1 MSRPGPAQR
10 GRTVVQGLG
19 VGSSGPPESPVP
31 PVLPASPGSS
41 GNGYLSGRDGAA
53 GRNGHS
59 GEEPFARRNRNS
71 VRVTGWLR
79 PAWVEVDLAAVAANV
94 AQIRTVV
101 APAAVCAVVKADGYG
116 HGAVPVASAA
126 VAGGATHLGVALA
139 EEGHQLREAGIDVPV
154 LVLSEP
160 PGEAMQLVVDD
171 KLTPTIYTEGGLRA
185 LVEAIDSRGVNGN
198 SRDVNGNSRGADG
211 NSRGSHGAAPLAVH
225 VKVDTGMHRV
235 GASPDEAVALA
246 QAVAGHP
253 QLTLEG
259 LFTHFAVADE
269 PARPFTDE
277 QLARFEAVV
286 AALAAEG
293 IYPPLLH
300 AANSAGALAHP
311 RSRYQMVRPG
321 IAVYGLAPA
330 APMEDDPSVR
340 ALTPV
345 LSLKAR
351 VSYAKNVA
359 AGESLSYG
367 LRYRLP
373 VTSVVATV
381 PLGYADGVPRRLSEV
396 GGEVLIGG
404 RRRTLAGSVTM
415 DQVMVDCGPGA
426 DVTAGDEVVFIGR
439 QGGEEIT
446 AWEWAGRL
454 GTIAYEVTCALSPRL
469 PRIYT

>member
-1 MSRPGPAQR
+1 MGVGPPARPAPGAPPALSAVPVRPGAP
-10 GRTVVQGLG
+10 
-19 VGSSGPPESPVP
+19 
-31 PVLPASPGSS
+31 
-41 GNGYLSGRDGAA
+41 GNGRDTGRNGAA
-53 GRNGHS
+53 GHNGHS
-59 GEEPFARRNRNS
+59 AEEPFGRRNGNS

-94 AQIRTVV
+94 ARIRRVV
-101 APAAVCAVVKADGYG
+101 APAAVSAVVKADGYG
-116 HGAVPVASAA
+116 HGAIPVASAA
-126 VAGGATHLGVALA
+126 VAGGASHLGVALA

-160 PGEAMQLVVDD
+160 PGEAMHLVVDD
-171 KLTPTIYTEGGLRA
+171 KLTPAVYTEGGLRS
-185 LVEAIDSRGVNGN
+185 LVEAI
-198 SRDVNGNSRGADG
+198 NSRGA
-211 NSRGSHGAAPLAVH
+211 NGAAPFAVH

-235 GASPDEAVALA
+235 GASPEGAVALA
-246 QAVAGHP
+246 HAVASHP
-253 QLTLEG
+253 QLALEG

-269 PARPFTDE
+269 PGRSFTGE
-277 QLARFEAVV
+277 QLARFDAVV

-293 IYPPLLH
+293 IRPPLLH

-330 APMEDDPSVR
+330 APMEDDPGVR
-340 ALTPV
+340 ALTPA

-367 LRYRLP
+367 LHYRLP

-396 GGEVLIGG
+396 GGQVLIGG

-415 DQVMVDCGPGA
+415 DQVLVDCGPEA
-426 DVTAGDEVVFIGR
+426 DVSAGDEVVFIGR
-439 QGGEEIT
+439 QGDEEIT
-446 AWEWAGRL
+446 AWEWARPARDHR
-454 GTIAYEVTCALSPRL
+454 IRSHVCAFSPPAPGLHLTRYRRNSRRRVQL
-469 PRIYT
+469 